1 MGIASRYWTLAK
13 INSAGQLRREEIAPA
28 KAFFRQQFAESLDGD
43 VADTFIQRQLMQ
55 MMRLLKSDST
65 NPTTAES
72 PSDPPHPA
80 ELCLRCF
87 ISHQIQQVCV
97 QLEAR
102 FGRQH
107 GFTRHDLFPF
117 VLDDDGKLG
126 QRSFAIAILQSFDP
140 ERSSLSTW
148 TTRLVKHHRELNA
161 FLLECGVYLL
171 SDWAILNDTTTRKLE
186 RVFAEVYPRTPLEV
200 KQAIALLESYH
211 TVYRLERLKQRQAGN
226 GGRQCP
232 PPTLSQLE
240 AISQLLKQ
248 KANLTLSPDSVLTRL
263 QTMADRLRQHRI
275 ATRRGTPEKSTPEIP
290 EPLYSCGSTDGEDDP
305 DQFLQRYRHHFT
317 DCLNRALEQV
327 VGDRLK
333 SIKPPKNKH
342 FITALQL
349 FHCRKMSMTEIA
361 THIGLKAQFEVSRL
375 LKLKEFRADV
385 RHWMLNDLR
394 DRVTALAKDFLDP
407 NQLQTRNAQIEAAL
421 NQQIEEV
428 IGSDEK
434 QAKTPKN
441 YISDSFFARKLCE
454 YLDEKIVG
462 DISS

>member
-1 MGIASRYWTLAK
+1 MGIASRYWTLTK
-13 INSAGQLRREEIAPA
+13 INSAGQLRKEEVAPA
-28 KAFFRQQFAESLDGD
+28 KVFFRQQFLDLPDGD
-43 VADTFIQRQLMQ
+43 VPDTLIQRQLMH
-55 MMRLLKSDST
+55 MVRSLKRNSE
-65 NPTTAES
+65 NPTATEN
-72 PSDPPHPA
+72 PSDTSYLA

-87 ISHQIQQVCV
+87 ISHQIQQVCA

-117 VLDDDGKLG
+117 VLDDDGKPG
-126 QRSFAIAILQSFDP
+126 QHPLAIAILQSFDP

-171 SDWAILNDTTTRKLE
+171 SDWAILNDTTPHKLE

-211 TVYRLERLKQRQAGN
+211 AVYRLERLRQRQAGN
-226 GGRQCP
+226 GGRQCL
-232 PPTLSQLE
+232 PPTLPQLE
-240 AISQLLKQ
+240 TISQLLRQ
-248 KANLTLSPDSVLTRL
+248 KANLALSPDSVLTRL
-263 QTMADRLRQHRI
+263 QTMADRLRQYRI

-290 EPLYSCGSTDGEDDP
+290 DPPYLSSPADSEDDP
-305 DQFLQRYRHHFT
+305 DRFLQVYRHQFT

-385 RHWMLNDLR
+385 RHWMLNYLR

-407 NQLQTRNAQIEAAL
+407 DQLRARNAQIEAAL

-454 YLDEKIVG
+454 YLDEIVA
-462 DISS
+462 SC